1 MGIKGYP
8 SNPTGFTRLRIKDGV
23 LSAESSKLPDEH
35 RCSWVG
41 RDLCNNAHRGSPIGL
56 IPTLS
61 QNKSWYL
68 GKFYLHLTS
77 VHHGLV
83 RMTFI
88 QLEAKLYQH
97 QPTSSQRTSRFRA
110 PFNWKNGLLP
120 HHLQATAKKG
130 LVDIFPFGVTAVA
143 ALDKL
148 KPSTFADGSMLGEV
162 ESEKWLPM
170 VRCLKGWWKMRIIR

>member
-1 MGIKGYP
+1 
-8 SNPTGFTRLRIKDGV
+8 
-23 LSAESSKLPDEH
+23 
-35 RCSWVG
+35 
-41 RDLCNNAHRGSPIGL
+41 
-56 IPTLS
+56 
-61 QNKSWYL
+61 
-68 GKFYLHLTS
+68 
-77 VHHGLV
+77 
-83 RMTFI
+83 MTFI

-97 QPTSSQRTSRFRA
+97 QLTSSQRTSRFHA

-162 ESEKWLPM
+162 KDPWKDGEKCISSAKIGRLM
-170 VRCLKGWWKMRIIR
+170 EIAMGHMGVLQKCRISKASFLVSRLIK